1 MSQTNQQLQRIQEIK
16 ETIRQLIGKMGVDAS
31 VDDVVHPEEVQF
43 VVRVRDG
50 GMLIG
55 NKGAG
60 LAALNHVVKKMVK
73 SGSPTEG
80 EDIQF
85 FLDVNDYQRQKNES
99 LKESAKMHA
108 QRVRYFKKAIVMQ
121 PMSAYDRRI
130 VHSALTEYPDIITES
145 MGEGEDRRV
154 VIKPYV

>member
-1 MSQTNQQLQRIQEIK
+1 MSETNQQSQRIQEIK
-16 ETIRQLIGKMGVDAS
+16 AIIRQLISKMGIDAV
-31 VDDVVHPEEVQF
+31 VDDVARPEEVQF
-43 VVRVRDG
+43 AVRVRDG

-55 NKGAG
+55 NQGAG
-60 LAALNHVVKKMVK
+60 LVALNHVVKKMVR
-73 SGSPTEG
+73 SGSPADG
-80 EDIQF
+80 EDVQF

-108 QRVRYFKKAIVMQ
+108 QRVRYFKKAVVMQ

-130 VHSALTEYPDIITES
+130 IHSALTECPDIITES

-154 VIKPYV
+154 VIKPYI

>member
-1 MSQTNQQLQRIQEIK
+1 
-16 ETIRQLIGKMGVDAS
+16 MGIDAL
-31 VDDVVHPEEVQF
+31 VDDVVHPEDVQF
-43 VVRVRDG
+43 VVRARDG

-60 LAALNHVVKKMVK
+60 LAALNHVIKKMVK
-73 SGSPTEG
+73 SGSPAEG
-80 EDIQF
+80 EDVQF

-99 LKESAKMHA
+99 LKELAKMHA
-108 QRVRYFKKAIVMQ
+108 QRVRYFKKAVIMQ

-130 VHSALTEYPDIITES
+130 VHSALTECPDIITES